1 MPGTIQAECHT
12 ETLDMSPSLTGLMG
26 WGLRTELGGTPEG
39 GQPPGEGGTQE
50 GARDAAAISGVQV
63 MILQGTANI
72 PQAQTG
78 EVLNPTIQNLTFYPT
93 KHRVRGQFSTGTLTH
108 RISFSAPWGDSGG
121 REVSGNLLPVL

>member
-1 MPGTIQAECHT
+1 MPGTVQAECHT

-26 WGLRTELGGTPEG
+26 QGLRM
-39 GQPPGEGGTQE
+39 GEGGHQREDGHQE
-50 GARDAAAISGVQV
+50 KGAPRRCARDVAAISGVQV

-93 KHRVRGQFSTGTLTH
+93 KPPESL
-108 RISFSAPWGDSGG
+108 
-121 REVSGNLLPVL
+121 GNSQQAR

>member
-1 MPGTIQAECHT
+1 
-12 ETLDMSPSLTGLMG
+12 MSPSLTGLMG

-93 KHRVRGQFSTGTLTH
+93 KHTESL
-108 RISFSAPWGDSGG
+108 
-121 REVSGNLLPVL
+121 GNSQQAR